1 MPLMVPRSAFCERVF
16 AGHRRLRRLVRIPRA
31 ERALRQDRPHRLR
44 VRQAGVVFRRAI
56 ERRVGQ
62 RQVVNQED
70 PRRPIGLARRDCQL
84 RVRRGQAI
92 DDDGRG
98 PSKLAGEAAAVAVF
112 AAAGCRWR
120 CRSRSVAARLLC
132 RIVRVGALLSRRNED
147 SKALHLDRRDVNRL
161 AQDREQRRLDDERLD
176 AHERRA
182 LAIDLVVQHEPAPRH
197 AHHAAQLH
205 VELAQLDGRA
215 ELLRQDSDDLLS
227 HPRLLP
233 AVHDD
238 GRAGRDDDRR
248 DERDANPPATRPQ
261 PHDSAS
267 FIGLP
272 AHLHRSA
279 FGGSRIRQRRT
290 WNE

>member
-1 MPLMVPRSAFCERVF
+1 MTTGEGPRSLLAKLPPSLSSPS
-16 AGHRRLRRLVRIPRA
+16 AGSP
-31 ERALRQDRPHRLR
+31 ALRSGS
-44 VRQAGVVFRRAI
+44 V
-56 ERRVGQ
+56 
-62 RQVVNQED
+62 
-70 PRRPIGLARRDCQL
+70 
-84 RVRRGQAI
+84 
-92 DDDGRG
+92 
-98 PSKLAGEAAAVAVF
+98 
-112 AAAGCRWR
+112 AAGC
-120 CRSRSVAARLLC
+120 CA

-147 SKALHLDRRDVNRL
+147 AKALHLDRRDVNRL
-161 AQDREQRRLDDERLD
+161 AQDREQRRLDHERLD

-182 LAIDLVVQHEPAPRH
+182 LAVDLVVQHEPAPRH
-197 AHHAAQLH
+197 ADHAAELH

-215 ELLRQDSDDLLS
+215 ELLRQDGDDLLS

-248 DERDANPPATRPQ
+248 DEHDTNPPATRPQ

-272 AHLHRSA
+272 AHLHRP
-279 FGGSRIRQRRT
+279 GTRRFPDPARHM